1 MAAPKGR
8 LTRRAEELAPKMARM
23 RIGLVAILAAWAVFF
38 SVDPIRGLFWS
49 SPGDFQVTTDSSL
62 TVNVVDAGSAAA
74 RAGIRIG
81 DRFAATTSFENRLY
95 LQAIRN
101 PHPGQILVAKIV
113 GHGGPGV
120 IHLVAIPMEQ
130 EYDAYVIVYYFS
142 VVIVDL
148 IFLVV
153 GAALVLLRPSKMAW
167 GFFFFCVAAQ
177 PGLHLG
183 TIEFAPWFVFGNGVF
198 ADALS
203 ALGLASFL
211 LFSVRAPNDQIGGRW
226 RYLEAP
232 GAGIVFVA
240 ALACSIVVDLSIL
253 GYLHA
258 DRVASRI
265 RDGIYVAS
273 YIAGL
278 AALIATFLRAHGV
291 NRERTAW
298 IVAGFAIGL
307 GAHLAAGVTDP
318 LANIYTGDRLSDDA
332 PAWLLF
338 IPLFQVAIPLTVAYA
353 VVRHRAF
360 DAGLIANRTLVYGLF
375 LCGGFAA
382 FALLDILVTK
392 KFAHNQFE
400 VGLDIALALAIG
412 LIFQFVHPRAIRLI
426 DRIFLPER
434 YQAAVR
440 LDKLR
445 STLGLRGN
453 GASPNRAIETVAQE
467 LLLASLAVFKK
478 APDGGFVRYAAAGWP
493 KGTTWHILAGDPLLQ
508 SFGAMAR
515 VGPINEENTLQFNVP
530 AEPGR
535 PAVGISLSPQTAAGS
550 LILVGVHLNGRRP
563 DYDEVRGIASLLRE
577 FVKNGN
583 EIGSGLDPAAALR
596 SLA

>member
-1 MAAPKGR
+1 MAGPKGR

-62 TVNVVDAGSAAA
+62 TVNDVDAGSAAA

-211 LFSVRAPNDQIGGRW
+211 LFSVRAPNDQIEGRW

-445 STLGLRGN
+445 STLGLRGKRCLAESSHRDRGTGVVARLACGLQEGTRRRLRAVRRSRLAERDDLAYLSRRSAPPIVWCN
-453 GASPNRAIETVAQE
+453 GARRADQRRE
-467 LLLASLAVFKK
+467 
-478 APDGGFVRYAAAGWP
+478 YAAV
-493 KGTTWHILAGDPLLQ
+493 Q
-508 SFGAMAR
+508 R
-515 VGPINEENTLQFNVP
+515 
-530 AEPGR
+530 PGR
-535 PAVGISLSPQTAAGS
+535 TRPASSGNIVVTTNRRWKPHPGRCAPEWQAA
-550 LILVGVHLNGRRP
+550 R
-563 DYDEVRGIASLLRE
+563 LR
-577 FVKNGN
+577 
-583 EIGSGLDPAAALR
+583 
-596 SLA
+596 

>member
-1 MAAPKGR
+1 
-8 LTRRAEELAPKMARM
+8 LE
-23 RIGLVAILAAWAVFF
+23 
-38 SVDPIRGLFWS
+38 
-49 SPGDFQVTTDSSL
+49 SPGAAIVFAAAF
-62 TVNVVDAGSAAA
+62 AGSIA
-74 RAGIRIG
+74 
-81 DRFAATTSFENRLY
+81 
-95 LQAIRN
+95 
-101 PHPGQILVAKIV
+101 
-113 GHGGPGV
+113 
-120 IHLVAIPMEQ
+120 
-130 EYDAYVIVYYFS
+130 
-142 VVIVDL
+142 
-148 IFLVV
+148 
-153 GAALVLLRPSKMAW
+153 
-167 GFFFFCVAAQ
+167 
-177 PGLHLG
+177 
-183 TIEFAPWFVFGNGVF
+183 
-198 ADALS
+198 
-203 ALGLASFL
+203 
-211 LFSVRAPNDQIGGRW
+211 
-226 RYLEAP
+226 
-232 GAGIVFVA
+232 
-240 ALACSIVVDLSIL
+240 VDLSIV
-253 GYLHA
+253 GSVHA

-265 RDGIYVAS
+265 SDGIYVAA

-278 AALIATFLRAHGV
+278 AALTATVLREHGA

-307 GAHLAAGVTDP
+307 GAHVAAGVTDP
-318 LANIYTGDRLSDDA
+318 LANIYTGDSLSDDV

-338 IPLFQVAIPLTVAYA
+338 IPAFQVAIPLTVAYA

-360 DAGLIANRTLVYGLF
+360 DAGLIANRTLVYGVF

-382 FALLDILVTK
+382 FALLDVLVTK
-392 KFAHNQFE
+392 RFANNQFE

-412 LIFQFVHPRAIRLI
+412 VTLQFVHPRAIRLI

-493 KGTTWHILAGDPLLQ
+493 KGTAWHIFAGDPLLQ
-508 SFGAMAR
+508 SFGARAR

-577 FVKNGN
+577 FVKSGT
-583 EIGSGLDPAAALR
+583 EIDSGLDPAAALR